1 MGRSNINENI
11 LFHRYNLRDEKDNSL
26 FTDLIEVDI
35 LELKKLPDKYDGS
48 PLWDW
53 LAFIK
58 TNNEETM
65 KMLSEK
71 NPEIEKAYDTLI
83 DMSGDEGERHASQQR
98 EMYLQ
103 NEAAINK
110 EKFELGFK
118 KGQKKE
124 KIEIARNL
132 LNMNLSINQIKE
144 ATGLSLEEIKGLNN
158 D

>member
-1 MGRSNINENI
+1 MIAADHNINYDDRY
-11 LFHRYNLRDEKDNSL
+11 FHRYNLRDEKDNSL

-35 LELKKLPDKYDGS
+35 LELKKLPGKYDGS

-53 LAFIK
+53 LSFIK

-71 NPEIEKAYDTLI
+71 NPEFEKAYDTLLDI
-83 DMSGDEGERHASQQR
+83 SSDEGERHAAQQH

-110 EKFELGFK
+110 GKFD
-118 KGQKKE
+118 
-124 KIEIARNL
+124 
-132 LNMNLSINQIKE
+132 LN
-144 ATGLSLEEIKGLNN
+144 
-158 D
+158 